1 MESLNVANINWL
13 AVLVAGAASFILG
26 GLWYALLF
34 GNIWARV
41 YGHTAE
47 QIAAMSK
54 HPASMYGGLIA
65 CNLAFAAGLAMLMN
79 LTGAD
84 TLREGVMLGG
94 AVGVLVLLPLTLATQ
109 IGGGRSLRGFLID
122 WGLQACA
129 LLLSGAIL
137 GAWR

>member
-1 MESLNVANINWL
+1 MESLNLASVNWL
-13 AVLVAGAASFILG
+13 AVLVAGVASFMLG

-34 GNIWARV
+34 GKIWARV
-41 YGHTAE
+41 YGITAE
-47 QIAAMSK
+47 QAAEMTR
-54 HPASMYGGLIA
+54 HPASMYGGLIV

-79 LTGAD
+79 LTGAG
-84 TLREGVMLGG
+84 TLRDGLMLGG